1 MLFHNNNTEK
11 YYRVIRSPVLIT
23 FPDDEENQKVKLVLT
38 DGEKRFKC
46 KYCGKELTNEWNYKL
61 HKEAHEVPKKTCK
74 LCGTK
79 LLTDNY
85 VMHFENC
92 RRKPRYQKKLRKIE
106 EEKKEKEMRLSIP
119 QMIKKELPPVMK
131 KELFKVIKLDNII
144 TNYFSIK
151 VLKND

>member
-46 KYCGKELTNEWNYKL
+46 KYCGKELTNEQNYKL
-61 HKEAHEVPKKTCK
+61 HKEAHEVPKKTCQ

-106 EEKKEKEMRLSIP
+106 EEMKEKEMRLSIP

-144 TNYFSIK
+144 KEKGKSIRG
-151 VLKND
+151 